1 MAEVV
6 GVRLHG
12 QAIYAYHATV
22 LLLGVILT
30 VVVVVV
36 VARFRQYAVG
46 DKVLTRAVALHDGL
60 NEVLGYILVV
70 REQLLR
76 IFGQTV
82 AAIAKRWVVVVRANA
97 WVKTYAIDDGLRIQ
111 SFHLGVGVQLVEVTH
126 AQCQI
131 GVGEEFHRLCLGE
144 AHEQGVHFGL
154 QCTLLQQRSK
164 LLSCLH

>member
-46 DKVLTRAVALHDGL
+46 NEVLACAIALHDGL

-82 AAIAKRWVVVVRANA
+82 AAIAKRRVVVVRADT
-97 WVKTYAIDDGLRIQ
+97 WVKTYAIDDGLGVQ
-111 SFHLGVGVQLVEVTH
+111 SFHLGIGVQLVEVTH
-126 AQCQI
+126 TQRQV
-131 GVGEEFHRLCLGE
+131 GVRKELYRLCLGE
-144 AHEQGVHFGL
+144 AHEQGVHLGL